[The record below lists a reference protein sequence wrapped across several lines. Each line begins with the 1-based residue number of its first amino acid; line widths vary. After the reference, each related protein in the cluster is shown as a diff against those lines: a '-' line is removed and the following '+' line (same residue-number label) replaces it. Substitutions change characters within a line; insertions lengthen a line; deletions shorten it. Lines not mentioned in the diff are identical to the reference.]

1 LVQYCAKADRR
12 PVPSGA
18 GRRQEEASDPT
29 QASQQ
34 RRAMLAHRNP
44 PAAADVLI
52 AMLWNGPDPIV
63 VADLESGRL
72 LRVNDPVSELTGV
85 PPEEL
90 LGRTMIECGLWTDP
104 TDEGTITQT
113 LLERGDVDGLPL
125 ELRTRSGE
133 IRVTHV
139 WARLCTIEGRN
150 AVVCMARDTTESSHT
165 EELLAVEHAIARVTT
180 SASSL
185 GDLAAQA
192 LRTIGQR
199 LDWEL
204 GAWWEVRGTE
214 LRCRQLWCSPLA
226 ELPALARAT
235 SGLTL
240 AAGQELPGWIWEHGQ
255 PLIVP
260 QPAKDARMTRIG
272 PTEAHAARAA
282 VAFPVLVGDKV
293 VAVVEFFTTRFAPAD
308 DALLE
313 TADSIGRQLG
323 QAVRRIELEDRLA
336 KLTRNRGTGRR
347 GAVSA

>member
-1 LVQYCAKADRR
+1 L
-12 PVPSGA
+12 
-18 GRRQEEASDPT
+18 
-29 QASQQ
+29 
-34 RRAMLAHRNP
+34 LAHRNP
-44 PAAADVLI
+44 PAAADVLV
-52 AMLWNGPDPIV
+52 AMLWDGPDPIV
-63 VADLESGRL
+63 VADLDSGRL
-72 LRVNDPVSELTGV
+72 LRVNDKVGELTGV
-85 PPEEL
+85 PVSEL

-104 TDEGTITQT
+104 TDEATIGQT

-133 IRVTHV
+133 IRVTHL
-139 WARLCTIEGRN
+139 WARLCTFEGRN

-165 EELLAVEHAIARVTT
+165 EELLAVEHAVARLT
-180 SASSL
+180 SSAGSL
-185 GDLAAQA
+185 GELAAQV

-214 LRCRQLWCSPLA
+214 LRCRQLWCSPVA
-226 ELPALARAT
+226 ELPVLARAT

-260 QPAKDARMTRIG
+260 QPARDARVTRIP
-272 PTEAHAARAA
+272 PTEANAARAA
-282 VAFPVLVGDKV
+282 VAFPVLVGEEV

-323 QAVRRIELEDRLA
+323 QAVRRLELEQRLA
-336 KLTRNRGTGRR
+336 RLTRPRR
-347 GAVSA
+347 PGAVSA